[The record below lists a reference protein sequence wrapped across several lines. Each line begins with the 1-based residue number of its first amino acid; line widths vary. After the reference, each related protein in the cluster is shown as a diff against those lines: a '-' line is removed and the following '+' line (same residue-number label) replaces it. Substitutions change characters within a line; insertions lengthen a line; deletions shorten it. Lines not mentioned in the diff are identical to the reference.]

1 MLSLTTFFN
10 TIPMK
15 KLFLFIFCSLA
26 GFASAVEYTVES
38 VPNPITT
45 NAREFVSNP
54 DGILKAETVQKMNE
68 MIYALK
74 TETSAE
80 VAVVAVNSIGQA
92 DHVIFANQLFKAWG
106 IGNEKQDNGLLI
118 LFVLDQRKIK
128 FEIGYGLE
136 GVLPDAICKR
146 IQYQSMTPEFKNGNY
161 DAGMLAGLDRIIS
174 TIKKEPV
181 QKQVATPIAWG
192 EILPIAGGAYLLI
205 ILVTWIWVNS
215 SIQKTR
221 KDTKYKSNI
230 ARFKAIKNEKAGIM
244 SIVALML
251 PIAGFVV
258 ILLFSNP
265 IFIFLLI
272 PIPFCTL
279 PANIYAKLMM
289 VKIRRE
295 PIPCTVCSGKM
306 HILSEKAEDAHLKL
320 AQQFEEQLQAVDYD
334 VFVCDKCDNQAI
346 FTLDKPSAY
355 SECPKCGTK
364 AFILKD
370 KRTIVAPTY
379 ISSGTQRTTYHC
391 KFCGYEENHND
402 NIPRLTRNTGAI
414 VGGAAAGS
422 IFSGSGGFGGGG
434 FSGGGGSFGGGMSG
448 GGGASS
454 GW

>member
-1 MLSLTTFFN
+1 
-10 TIPMK
+10 MK
-15 KLFLFIFCSLA
+15 KTLLFIFCSLA
-26 GFASAVEYTVES
+26 SYVTAIEYTVKS
-38 VPNPITT
+38 IPNPITA

-68 MIYALK
+68 MIYALQ

-80 VAVVAVNSIGQA
+80 VVVVVVNSIGQA
-92 DHVIFANQLFKAWG
+92 DNVTFANQLFDAWK
-106 IGNEKQDNGLLI
+106 IGDAKQDNGLLI

-128 FEIGYGLE
+128 FETGYGLE

-146 IQYQSMTPEFKNGNY
+146 IQDQNIVPEFRKGNY
-161 DAGMLAGLDRIIS
+161 DTGILAGLDRIIS

-181 QKQVATPIAWG
+181 QKKTTTPIAWN
-192 EILPIAGGAYLLI
+192 EILPLAGGTYLLI
-205 ILVTWIWVNS
+205 ILFTWIWVNS
-215 SIQKTR
+215 SIQKVK
-221 KDTKYKSNI
+221 KDPKHKSNI
-230 ARFKAIKNEKAGIM
+230 ARYKAIKNEKAGIM
-244 SIVALML
+244 SIVALMF
-251 PIAGFVV
+251 PIAGFVI

-272 PIPFCTL
+272 PVPFCTL

-295 PIPCTVCSGKM
+295 PIPCTVCCGKM
-306 HILSEKAEDAHLKL
+306 HILSEKEEDAHLKL
-320 AQQFEEQLQAVDYD
+320 SQQFEEQLHAVDYD

-370 KRTIVAPTY
+370 KRTLIAPTY
-379 ISSGTQRTTYHC
+379 ISSGTQRTTYYC

-402 NIPRLTRNTGAI
+402 NIPRLTRNTGAVI
-414 VGGAAAGS
+414 GGAAAGGF
-422 IFSGSGGFGGGG
+422 FSGSGGFGGGG
-434 FSGGGGSFGGGMSG
+434 DGGGGGSFGGGMSG

>member
-1 MLSLTTFFN
+1 
-10 TIPMK
+10 MK

-26 GFASAVEYTVES
+26 SFASAVEYTVES
-38 VPNPITT
+38 VPNPITA

-54 DGILKAETVQKMNE
+54 DGILKTETVQKMNE

-80 VAVVAVNSIGQA
+80 VAVVVVNSIGQA
-92 DHVIFANQLFKAWG
+92 DHVTFANQLFTAWK
-106 IGNEKQDNGLLI
+106 IGDAKQDNGLLI

-136 GVLPDAICKR
+136 GILPDAICKR

-181 QKQVATPIAWG
+181 QKQVATPIVWS
-192 EILPIAGGAYLLI
+192 EILPIAAGAYLLI
-205 ILVTWIWVNS
+205 ILFTWIWVNS
-215 SIQKTR
+215 SIQKVK
-221 KDTKYKSNI
+221 KDTKYKTNI
-230 ARFKAIKNEKAGIM
+230 ARYKAVKNEKAGIM
-244 SIVALML
+244 SIVALMF
-251 PIAGFVV
+251 PIAGFVI

-272 PIPFCTL
+272 PVPFCTL

-295 PIPCTVCSGKM
+295 SIPCTVCSGKM
-306 HILSEKAEDAHLKL
+306 HILSEKEEDTHLKL
-320 AQQFEEQLQAVDYD
+320 AQQFEEQLHAVDYD

-391 KFCGYEENHND
+391 KFCGYEENNND

-434 FSGGGGSFGGGMSG
+434 FSGGGGGSFGGGMSG
-448 GGGASS
+448 GGGSSS

>member
-1 MLSLTTFFN
+1 
-10 TIPMK
+10 MK
-15 KLFLFIFCSLA
+15 KIFLFIFCSLA
-26 GFASAVEYTVES
+26 AFATGTEYTVES
-38 VPNPITT
+38 IPTPITA

-54 DGILKAETVQKMNE
+54 DGILKTETVQKMNE
-68 MIYALK
+68 MIYALQ
-74 TETSAE
+74 TETGAE
-80 VAVVAVNSIGQA
+80 IAVAVVNSIGQA
-92 DHVIFANQLFKAWG
+92 DHVTFAEQLFDAWK
-106 IGNEKQDNGLLI
+106 IGNAKQDNGLLL

-128 FEIGYGLE
+128 FETGYGME

-146 IQYQSMTPEFKNGNY
+146 IQYQNMTPEFKKENY

-181 QKQVATPIAWG
+181 QKAVATPIAWG
-192 EILPIAGGAYLLI
+192 EILPIVVGAYLLI
-205 ILVTWIWVNS
+205 ILFTWMWVNS
-215 SIQKTR
+215 SIQKVR
-221 KDTKYKSNI
+221 KDPKHTTNI
-230 ARFKAIKNEKAGIM
+230 ARYKAVKNEKAGIM

-251 PIAGFVV
+251 PIAGFVI

-272 PIPFCTL
+272 PIPLCTI
-279 PANIYAKLMM
+279 PANIYAKLIM

-295 PIPCTVCSGKM
+295 AIPCTVCSGKM
-306 HILSEKAEDAHLKL
+306 HILSEKEEDTHLKL
-320 AQQFEEQLQAVDYD
+320 AQQFEEKLHAVDYD
-334 VFVCDKCDNQAI
+334 VFVCDKCNNQAI
-346 FTLDKPSAY
+346 FTLDKPSTY

-364 AFILKD
+364 AFIIKD
-370 KRTIVAPTY
+370 KRTLVAPTY
-379 ISSGTQRTTYHC
+379 ISSGTQRTTYYC

-402 NIPRLTRNTGAI
+402 NIPRLTRSNTGAI
-414 VGGAAAGS
+414 IGGAAAGS

>member
-1 MLSLTTFFN
+1 M
-10 TIPMK
+10 
-15 KLFLFIFCSLA
+15 
-26 GFASAVEYTVES
+26 
-38 VPNPITT
+38 
-45 NAREFVSNP
+45 
-54 DGILKAETVQKMNE
+54 
-68 MIYALK
+68 
-74 TETSAE
+74 
-80 VAVVAVNSIGQA
+80 
-92 DHVIFANQLFKAWG
+92 
-106 IGNEKQDNGLLI
+106 
-118 LFVLDQRKIK
+118 LDQRKIK
-128 FEIGYGLE
+128 FETGYGLE

-181 QKQVATPIAWG
+181 QKQAATPIAWS

-205 ILVTWIWVNS
+205 ILFTWIWVNS
-215 SIQKTR
+215 SIQKVK
-221 KDTKYKSNI
+221 KDPKHKSNI
-230 ARFKAIKNEKAGIM
+230 ARYKAIKNEKAGIM
-244 SIVALML
+244 SIVALMFPL
-251 PIAGFVV
+251 AGFVI

-272 PIPFCTL
+272 PVPFCTL

-306 HILSEKAEDAHLKL
+306 HILSEKEEDTHLKL
-320 AQQFEEQLQAVDYD
+320 AQQFEEQLHAVDYD

-379 ISSGTQRTTYHC
+379 ISSGTQRTTYYC
-391 KFCGYEENHND
+391 KFCGYEENNND

-414 VGGAAAGS
+414 IGGAAAGS

-434 FSGGGGSFGGGMSG
+434 FSGGGGGSFGGGMSG

>member
-1 MLSLTTFFN
+1 
-10 TIPMK
+10 MK
-15 KLFLFIFCSLA
+15 KLFLIIFCSLA

-38 VPNPITT
+38 VPEPITT

-80 VAVVAVNSIGQA
+80 IAVVVVNSIGQA
-92 DHVIFANQLFKAWG
+92 DHVTFANQLFSTWK
-106 IGNEKQDNGLLI
+106 IGNKKQGNGLLI

-128 FEIGYGLE
+128 FETGYGLE

-181 QKQVATPIAWG
+181 QKQAATPIAWN

-205 ILVTWIWVNS
+205 ILFTWIWVNS
-215 SIQKTR
+215 SIQKIK
-221 KDTKYKSNI
+221 KDPKHKSNI
-230 ARFKAIKNEKAGIM
+230 ARYKAIKNEKAGIM
-244 SIVALML
+244 SIVALMFPL
-251 PIAGFVV
+251 AGFVI

-272 PIPFCTL
+272 PVPFCTL
-279 PANIYAKLMM
+279 PVNIYAKLMM

-306 HILSEKAEDAHLKL
+306 HILSEKEEDTHLKL
-320 AQQFEEQLQAVDYD
+320 AQQFEEQLHAVDYD

-379 ISSGTQRTTYHC
+379 ISSGTQRTTYYC
-391 KFCGYEENHND
+391 KFCGYEENNND

-414 VGGAAAGS
+414 IGGAAAGS

-434 FSGGGGSFGGGMSG
+434 FSGGGGGSFGGGMSG